1 MGFSIQNHPAIGD
14 FRIKGLRWT
23 IETVLQNMNKYDPFA
38 TEKSNFFWG
47 AKVHLLAHEG

>member
-1 MGFSIQNHPAIGD
+1 LGTSESKAFGGPLKH
-14 FRIKGLRWT
+14 

-38 TEKSNFFWG
+38 TQKSDFFWG